1 MPAGRPSAY
10 TPEVG
15 EQVLAYMSQG
25 YSITAA
31 AGFIGVCAETIH
43 NWAKAH
49 PEFFNTLKR
58 ARAARVANLEQGML
72 QAGATGASVGARK
85 FALINAQRLMDPQ
98 IQDWAPEG
106 ATVTMQN
113 PDGTPINSDPM
124 ALAASMLGLVA
135 QGQEVSDD
143 VDE

>member
-1 MPAGRPSAY
+1 MPGGRPSSY
-10 TPEVG
+10 SPEVG
-15 EQVLAYMSQG
+15 QQVYDIMAKG
-25 YSITAA
+25 FSITAA
-31 AGFIGVCAETIH
+31 AGEIGVAAETIH
-43 NWAKAH
+43 NWAREN
-49 PEFFNTLKR
+49 PEFSATLHK
-58 ARAARVANLEQGML
+58 ARAARVRALEGTML
-72 QAGATGASVGARK
+72 ETTSGAVVGARK

-135 QGQEVSDD
+135 QGQEVPDD
-143 VDE
+143 ADE